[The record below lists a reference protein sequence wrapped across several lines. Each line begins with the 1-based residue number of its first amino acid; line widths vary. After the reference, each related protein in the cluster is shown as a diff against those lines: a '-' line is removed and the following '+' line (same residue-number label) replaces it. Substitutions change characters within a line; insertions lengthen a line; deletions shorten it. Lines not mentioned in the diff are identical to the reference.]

1 MLLHI
6 NIEDMSPRY
15 WLIVSVDEINCML
28 VINNNT
34 CTFNQKTKMY
44 FVDFYFQSKKTIS
57 FMTMVVCGLSN
68 MISGMLI
75 VYVTCD

>member
-1 MLLHI
+1 
-6 NIEDMSPRY
+6 
-15 WLIVSVDEINCML
+15 
-28 VINNNT
+28 
-34 CTFNQKTKMY
+34 MY